1 MKKHHKGSE
10 LFQLINRKKFDALVT
25 KWDMDKSVR
34 NFKTWEMTQV
44 LINCMVMRLGSYSE
58 IESNFK
64 IPDSTFGDALR
75 ERSFNFFQDLCGL
88 ILDEIHGRTK
98 NRRIRKAIK
107 ELVAID
113 STEIKVHGSLF
124 NEPGWQQKHVNGEH
138 KASAKLHVVWNI
150 NGEWIEDFRITPG
163 RKGDSPVSLQFRLLP
178 GKIYIFDRAYND
190 FNFWNKI
197 VTLGSHFVS
206 RLKDYTRWRY
216 LEMQAT
222 QASEAKTGV
231 LYDGEHESQSLK
243 SKNSEIKLRHII
255 YKDAES
261 NKVFHF
267 VTSNF
272 RMSAKTI
279 AEIYKRRWAVE
290 LLFRWLK
297 SHLDIRRLPTKT
309 PNAIKTQ
316 IAVVVLVQLLL
327 QLKKIVDQFKG
338 TLWELLR
345 ALRAQLNWDGIA
357 GSTSPPDCRWS
368 SAAGAGLK
376 T

>member
-1 MKKHHKGSE
+1 MKLNVE
-10 LFQLINRKKFDALVT
+10 LRT
-25 KWDMDKSVR
+25 
-34 NFKTWEMTQV
+34 
-44 LINCMVMRLGSYSE
+44 
-58 IESNFK
+58 
-64 IPDSTFGDALR
+64 
-75 ERSFNFFQDLCGL
+75 RS
-88 ILDEIHGRTK
+88 
-98 NRRIRKAIK
+98 
-107 ELVAID
+107 
-113 STEIKVHGSLF
+113 
-124 NEPGWQQKHVNGEH
+124 
-138 KASAKLHVVWNI
+138 
-150 NGEWIEDFRITPG
+150 
-163 RKGDSPVSLQFRLLP
+163 
-178 GKIYIFDRAYND
+178 
-190 FNFWNKI
+190 
-197 VTLGSHFVS
+197 
-206 RLKDYTRWRY
+206 
-216 LEMQAT
+216 
-222 QASEAKTGV
+222 
-231 LYDGEHESQSLK
+231 
-243 SKNSEIKLRHII
+243 I

-272 RMSAKTI
+272 KMSAKTI

-345 ALRAQLNWDGIA
+345 ALRTQLNWDGIA